1 MNRKSIL
8 AAAIFAAISSTPT
21 VTLAGANDYAFE
33 PMKAEVKQ
41 GGDTTIAVRLIHKPT
56 GKPVAGAMVVRTRL
70 DMSPEAM
77 GEMVS
82 AVSPLAS
89 SEPGVYAFKTTL
101 SMQGRWLLSIA
112 ARVQGEPETIVGKII
127 FKAAP

>member
-1 MNRKSIL
+1 MNRKSVL
-8 AAAIFAAISSTPT
+8 AAVIFAAVACVPT
-21 VTLAGANDYAFE
+21 VTWAGANDYAFE
-33 PMKAEVKQ
+33 PLKAEVKQ
-41 GGDTTIAVRLIHKPT
+41 GGDASVAVRLIHKPT

-89 SEPGVYAFKTTL
+89 PEPGVYVFKTNL

-112 ARVQGEPETIVGKII
+112 ARVQGEPETIVGKVI
-127 FKAAP
+127 FKAVP

>member
-1 MNRKSIL
+1 MNRKSIF
-8 AAAIFAAISSTPT
+8 AAAIFVAVSGAPA

-33 PMKAEVKQ
+33 PVNAEVKQ
-41 GGDTTIAVRLIHKPT
+41 GSDTIVAVRLIHKPT
-56 GKPVAGAMVVRTRL
+56 GKPVAGAMVVRTRV

-89 SEPGVYAFKTTL
+89 PEPGVYAFKTNL